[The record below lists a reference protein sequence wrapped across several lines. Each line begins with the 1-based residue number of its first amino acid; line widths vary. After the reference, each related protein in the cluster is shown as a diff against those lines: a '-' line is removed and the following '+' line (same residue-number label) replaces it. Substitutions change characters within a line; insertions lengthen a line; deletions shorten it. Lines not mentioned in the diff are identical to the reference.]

1 MNINKYFFKYFV
13 YYPVVILRGE
23 WIYPHL
29 KMLRETQHFTRDK
42 IEQIQLKRLNK
53 LLAHAKQTTEFY
65 KDRVPSGVNS
75 LSEMKAISF
84 LEKDSLRECANELIS
99 KSAVGRITNKTTGG
113 STGAAVTIA
122 KNNQAMAEELA
133 ATWRGYEWAGIDI
146 GERQARFWGVPLEKK
161 NRRRAALVDFVTNR
175 TRLSAFSFSDD
186 DLSSYVELLKRRP
199 PEYFY
204 GYVSMIKQFAEYIDR
219 NDIELPFEIKA
230 VITTSEVLSPVD
242 RKYIAEIFK
251 CPVFNEY
258 GCGEIGTIAHE
269 CEHGSMHITAENMIV
284 EIVDEQ
290 GNILPDGKMGE
301 IVVTDLTNSVM
312 PLIRYKMRDFGLLS
326 GESCK
331 CGRGL
336 PILKE
341 VCGREYDILINRH
354 GQKFHGEFF
363 LYMVED
369 AKKKGLPVQGYQVEQ
384 SSPSC
389 LTINIVAIDHVFT
402 EIATFL
408 AAEIKAKF
416 DEDVAIQFNRV
427 DSIAREKSGKLRV
440 IKRTF

>member
-1 MNINKYFFKYFV
+1 MNLNKYFFKYFV

-29 KMLRETQHFTRDK
+29 KKLRETQYFTK
-42 IEQIQLKRLNK
+42 HQIEQLQLKRFNK
-53 LLAHAKQTTEFY
+53 LLACAKQTTEY
-65 KDRVPSGVNS
+65 YENKIPSAINI
-75 LSEMKAISF
+75 LSEMGGISF
-84 LEKDSLRECANELIS
+84 LEKDSLRESGNQLIS
-99 KSAVGRITNKTTGG
+99 KSAVGRITKKTTGG

-122 KNNQAMAEELA
+122 KNNRAMAEELA

-175 TRLSAFSFSDD
+175 TRLSAFSFSDA
-186 DLSSYVELLKRRP
+186 DLSSYVDLLVKKP

-204 GYVSMIKQFAEYIDR
+204 GYVSMIKQFAEYIDKYSI
-219 NDIELPFEIKA
+219 NLPFKIKA

-242 RKYIAEIFK
+242 REYISGIFK

-269 CEHGSMHITAENMIV
+269 CEYGSMHITAENMIV

-290 GNILPDGKMGE
+290 GNILPDGKLGE
-301 IVVTDLTNSVM
+301 IVVTDLTNLAM
-312 PLIRYKMRDFGLLS
+312 PLIRYKMRDFGFLS
-326 GESCK
+326 SDSCK

-369 AKKKGLPVQGYQVEQ
+369 AKKNGLPVNGYQVEQ
-384 SSPSC
+384 TSSSN
-389 LTINIVAIDHVFT
+389 LTINIMSNEHVFT
-402 EIATFL
+402 DISIFL
-408 AAEIKAKF
+408 DREIKEKF
-416 DEDVAIQFNRV
+416 DSEIVIQFKRV
-427 DSIAREKSGKLRV
+427 ESIPREKSGKLRV

>member
-1 MNINKYFFKYFV
+1 MNLNKFFFKYFV

-29 KMLRETQHFTRDK
+29 EKLRGTQYLAEH
-42 IEQIQLKRLNK
+42 QIKLLQLNRLNK

-65 KDRVPSGVNS
+65 KNKLPSSVTS
-75 LSEMKAISF
+75 LSEMANISF
-84 LEKDSLRECANELIS
+84 LEKDSLRENADQLIS
-99 KSAVGRITNKTTGG
+99 SETSGRITKKTTGG

-122 KNNQAMAEELA
+122 KNNRAMAEELA

-146 GERQARFWGVPLEKK
+146 GERQARFWGVPLEQK
-161 NRRRAALVDFVTNR
+161 NRRRAALIDFVTNR
-175 TRLSAFSFSDD
+175 TRLSAFSFSDS
-186 DLSSYVELLKRRP
+186 DLSLYVELLKHKP

-204 GYVSMIKQFAEYIDR
+204 GYVSMIKQFAEYIDKSSI
-219 NDIELPFEIKA
+219 DLPFKIKA

-242 RKYIAEIFK
+242 RKYISEIFK

-284 EIVDEQ
+284 EIVDAQ
-290 GNILPDGKMGE
+290 GNVLPDGEMGE

-326 GESCK
+326 NEPCK

-341 VCGREYDILINRH
+341 VCGREYDILINQH
-354 GQKFHGEFF
+354 DQKFHGEFF

-369 AKKKGLPVQGYQVEQ
+369 AKKRGLPIQGYQVEQ
-384 SSPSC
+384 TSPTC
-389 LTINIVAIDHVFT
+389 LIISIVAAEHVFA
-402 EIATFL
+402 EISDFL
-408 AAEIKAKF
+408 AGEIKAKF
-416 DEDVAIQFNRV
+416 DNEIVIQFQRV
-427 DSIAREKSGKLRV
+427 ESIPREKSGKLRV